1 MCATYCELYACGPR
15 TSPQELMWT
24 FAKTGL
30 DTCTLATLHHACC
43 YVYPSTVTIPHRQE
57 GSKTPNVACRN
68 CVYSTLLHIL
78 LFSDHWVRWSSP
90 SLYIPVIIYLQNY
103 HFEWPCFAGWIM
115 RCVPLPHNTRPCCRW
130 SCRAGAGTC
139 STDQRPIKIASPII
153 RFHRFKKK
161 VSFILIGCEEYD
173 NFG

>member
-1 MCATYCELYACGPR
+1 MCATYCEFYACGPR

-30 DTCTLATLHHACC
+30 DTYTLETLYHA
-43 YVYPSTVTIPHRQE
+43 RQQ
-57 GSKTPNVACRN
+57 SRSLIVKRAVKPPNVACWT
-68 CVYSTLLHIL
+68 CVCSTQLHIL
-78 LFSDHWVRWSSP
+78 LYSDHWVRWSSP
-90 SLYIPVIIYLQNY
+90 SLYIHVIIYLQNY
-103 HFEWPCFAGWIM
+103 LFEWPCFAGWIM
-115 RCVPLPHNTRPCCRW
+115 RFVPLPHNTRPCCRW
-130 SCRAGAGTC
+130 SCRAGAETC

-173 NFG
+173 NLGS